1 MANESNN
8 PLSRLLDID
17 FPDFKRANWNT
28 SFDCPTTSTVG
39 FVKPILVDRIM
50 AGTRAQLDFDSAS
63 FANATVAPLYGRYK
77 VKYLAFWAPDRL
89 YMRDWLSGEKME
101 DDDYPY
107 HFTTF
112 KVGTVA
118 DKNSQNQFN
127 TLTFRQTGSGAQ
139 YCAPTCL
146 MEYLG
151 YKPSYASSAY
161 FNDDDTYPHQ
171 CAFPFLAFWD
181 AYRTFFVN
189 PQEQY
194 FPVRTSAFKKSM
206 AITENG
212 VTSLTP
218 ALPAENSYIDR
229 IKLDEFFKKV
239 KFGEPGQDISA
250 LWEDT
255 FGMTLYPIKDV
266 IKTNLDDNPPS
277 AVNIADTSLFLAD
290 EFHYLLP
297 VATYAPDTF
306 SSFISNESVELERS
320 KSTVVGKVGVNANN
334 EQVSTF
340 TMEQWYLASRIQ
352 TKVRKNLYKFQ
363 DFATWIDTNFG
374 IKPET
379 TLTQPMF
386 LGAFSS
392 DVVFVDAVNHS
403 ANTSMVDVDDV
414 EKEVLLEDNGV
425 LGSRA
430 GFGIGKNG
438 NRSNFFD
445 FTAKEPGT
453 VMVLQYIVPEVH
465 YFEFTDPMYE
475 KLNFN
480 EEFNP
485 IFDALGFQDM
495 QKANVNAV
503 PNLSIDPL
511 GVTIHNAN
519 TAFVPRFSTYNTALA
534 QQPYGFEHMTKPNV
548 LKGMM
553 TMPSYYQNWTLARSF
568 NYNRA
573 FVRGKDNT
581 YSGPLGLYSTYILP
595 EMYTNIFA
603 NTQNLDNFQFYLSY
617 NYKKYQP
624 VSKQFLSFGY

>member
-28 SFDCPTTSTVG
+28 SFDCPTSSTVG

-89 YMRDWLSGEKME
+89 YMRDWLSGEKMD

-107 HFTTF
+107 HYITF
-112 KVGTVA
+112 KPGHPI
-118 DKNSQNQFN
+118 DLNSQGQNN
-127 TLTFRQTGSGAQ
+127 SLTSRQTGSGLE

-161 FNDDDTYPHQ
+161 FDDTDTYPAQ

-181 AYRTFFVN
+181 AYRTFFIN

-194 FPVRTSAFKKSM
+194 FPLRTSAYKQSL

-212 VTSLTP
+212 ETTLTP
-218 ALPAENSYIDR
+218 AIPASNSYIDR
-229 IKLDEFFKKV
+229 NNLDAFFKKV
-239 KFGEPGQDISA
+239 KFGNPGQNISA
-250 LWEDT
+250 LWQSS
-255 FGMTLYPIKDV
+255 FGMPLYPVKDV
-266 IKTNLDDNPPS
+266 IKTNLDDNP
-277 AVNIADTSLFLAD
+277 AQGVNISNDSLFLAD

-306 SSFISNESVELERS
+306 SSFISNDSVELERS

-352 TKVRKNLYKFQ
+352 SKVRKNLYKFQ

-403 ANTSMVDVDDV
+403 SNTSMVDTDDV
-414 EKEVLLEDNGV
+414 QKEVLLEDNGV

-503 PNLSIDPL
+503 PNLAIDPL
-511 GVTIHNAN
+511 GVTIRNAN
-519 TAFVPRFSTYNTALA
+519 SPTPPRFTLYNTALA

-581 YSGPLGLYSTYILP
+581 YAGPLGLYSTYILP

>member
-28 SFDCPTTSTVG
+28 SFDCPITSDVG
-39 FVKPILVDRIM
+39 YVKPVFVDRIM

-107 HFTTF
+107 HTINFDFTHSEAT
-112 KVGTVA
+112 
-118 DKNSQNQFN
+118 NSRSQTNS
-127 TLTFRQTGSGAQ
+127 LTRQQTGSGTE

-151 YKPSYASSAY
+151 YKPAYASASY
-161 FNDDDTYPHQ
+161 FSDSDNYPDQ

-181 AYRTFFVN
+181 AYRTFFIN
-189 PQEQY
+189 NQEEY
-194 FPVRTSAFKKSM
+194 FPVRTSAFKPSL

-212 VTSLTP
+212 ETTKLSSIP
-218 ALPAENSYIDR
+218 ASDSYISR
-229 IKLDEFFKKV
+229 KTLDEFFTSV
-239 KFGEPGQDISA
+239 KFGDPGRNISK
-250 LWEDT
+250 LWSDT
-255 FGMTLYPIKDV
+255 FGMSIYPIKDV
-266 IKTNLDDNPPS
+266 IKTDLDANPP
-277 AVNIADTSLFLAD
+277 ATSDIPDDALFLAD

-297 VATYAPDTF
+297 VATYAPDAF
-306 SSFISNESVELERS
+306 SSWISNESVQLEKS
-320 KSTVVGKVGVNANN
+320 KSTVVGKVSVNGNN

-374 IKPET
+374 VKPST

-392 DVVFVDAVNHS
+392 DVVFVDAVNMS
-403 ANTSMVDVDDV
+403 SNKSMVDTEDG
-414 EKEVLLEDNGV
+414 EKEVLLEDNSV

-453 VMVLQYIVPEVH
+453 VMILQYIVPEVH

-485 IFDALGFQDM
+485 IFDALGFQDL
-495 QKANVNAV
+495 QRGNVNAV
-503 PNLSIDPL
+503 PNLSFDPL
-511 GVTIHNAN
+511 GVSIRS
-519 TAFVPRFSTYNTALA
+519 RFLPGRMAYSDYNSALA
-534 QQPYGFEHMTKPNV
+534 QVPYGFEHMTKANV

-573 FVRGKDNT
+573 FIRGKDNG
-581 YSGPLGLYSTYILP
+581 YNGPLGLYSTYILP

-603 NTQNLDNFQFYLSY
+603 NTQNLDNFQFYLSF

>member
-28 SFDCPTTSTVG
+28 SFDCPLTSDVG
-39 FVKPILVDRIM
+39 YVKPVFVDRLM
-50 AGTRAQLDFDSAS
+50 AGTRASLDFDSAS

-101 DDDYPY
+101 SDDYPY
-107 HFTTF
+107 HYINFSNATSSYNS
-112 KVGTVA
+112 VGQS
-118 DKNSQNQFN
+118 NSAH
-127 TLTFRQTGSGAQ
+127 TYQTGSGTE
-139 YCAPTCL
+139 YCPPTSL

-151 YKPSYASSAY
+151 YKPSYASSSY
-161 FNDDDTYPHQ
+161 FVRSDTYPNQ

-181 AYRTFFVN
+181 AYRTFFIN
-189 PQEQY
+189 SQEDY
-194 FPVRTSAFKKSM
+194 FPVRTKAFRQ
-206 AITENG
+206 ALVITNNDNS
-212 VTSLTP
+212 VTEVDAS
-218 ALPAENSYIDR
+218 PAENTFINR
-229 IKLDEFFKKV
+229 KELDKFFTDV
-239 KFGEPGQDISA
+239 KFGEPGRDISR
-250 LWEDT
+250 LWCDY
-255 FGMTLYPIKDV
+255 FGVGIYPIKDV
-266 IKTNLDDNPPS
+266 IRTDFTDIPVGSLPYKNE
-277 AVNIADTSLFLAD
+277 SLFLND
-290 EFHYLLP
+290 QFHYLLP
-297 VATYAPDTF
+297 LATYSPDTF
-306 SSFISNESVELERS
+306 SSFISNENVALERS
-320 KSTVVGKVGVNANN
+320 KAQVKANIDGNNA
-334 EQVSTF
+334 TF
-340 TMEQWYLASRIQ
+340 TMEQWYLASRVQSKI
-352 TKVRKNLYKFQ
+352 RKNLYKFQ

-374 IKPET
+374 IKPST

-392 DVVFVDAVNHS
+392 DVIFADAVNHS
-403 ANTSMVDVDDV
+403 SNTSTFDSD
-414 EKEVLLEDNGV
+414 EVNLLDNGV

-438 NRSNFFD
+438 NRSTFFD

-453 VMVLQYIVPEVH
+453 VMILQYIVPEVH

-495 QKANVNAV
+495 QKGNVNSV
-503 PNLSIDPL
+503 PNLAIDPL
-511 GVTIHNAN
+511 GVSINPTSAESPAAIHNRWSIHN
-519 TAFVPRFSTYNTALA
+519 SALA
-534 QQPYGFEHMTKPNV
+534 QQPYGFEHMTKTNV

-553 TMPSYYQNWTLARSF
+553 TMPNYYQNWTLARSF

-603 NTQNLDNFQFYLSY
+603 NTQNLDNFQFYLSF

-624 VSKQFLSFGY
+624 VSKQFLSFSY

>member
-17 FPDFKRANWNT
+17 FPDFKRANWNN
-28 SFDCPTTSTVG
+28 SFDTPTSSSVG
-39 FVKPILVDRIM
+39 FVKPIFVDRIM

-107 HFTTF
+107 HFVNF
-112 KVGTVA
+112 DSKHIE
-118 DKNSQNQFN
+118 DFNSHGQQNS
-127 TLTFRQTGSGAQ
+127 LTNRQTGSGRE

-151 YKPSYASSAY
+151 YKPAYASAAY
-161 FNDDDTYPHQ
+161 FSDNDNYPNQ

-181 AYRTFFVN
+181 AYRTFFIN
-189 PQEQY
+189 NQEEY
-194 FPVRTSAFKKSM
+194 FPVRTRAFKPSL
-206 AITENG
+206 AITEDNE
-212 VTSLTP
+212 TTEISAFP
-218 ALPAENSYIDR
+218 AIDSYISRKD
-229 IKLDEFFKKV
+229 LDDFFTSV
-239 KFGEPGQDISA
+239 KFGNPGMNITS
-250 LWEDT
+250 LWYST
-255 FGMTLYPIKDV
+255 FGMSVYPIKDV
-266 IKTNLDDNPPS
+266 IKTNLDTNPPS
-277 AVNIADTSLFLAD
+277 GINIPDDAMFMAD

-297 VATYAPDTF
+297 VATYAPDPF
-306 SSFISNESVELERS
+306 SSWISNENVQLEKS
-320 KSTVVGKVGVNANN
+320 KSTVVGKVSVNSAN

-374 IKPET
+374 VKPST

-403 ANTSMVDVDDV
+403 SNTSMVDTENGD
-414 EKEVLLEDNGV
+414 KEVLLEDNGV
-425 LGSRA
+425 LGARA

-438 NRSNFFD
+438 NRANFFD

-453 VMVLQYIVPEVH
+453 VMILQYIVPEVH

-485 IFDALGFQDM
+485 IFDALGFQDL
-495 QKANVNAV
+495 QKGNVNAV
-503 PNLSIDPL
+503 PNLGIDPL
-511 GVTIHNAN
+511 GVSIRNMAQP
-519 TAFVPRFSTYNTALA
+519 VLPSYSTYNTALA
-534 QQPYGFEHMTKPNV
+534 QVPYGFEHMCKPNV

-573 FVRGKDNT
+573 FVRGKDNG
-581 YSGPLGLYSTYILP
+581 YNGPLGLYSTYILP